1 MQNKIVHNKIYL
13 LGSVIDDIKVVEQL
27 MSECGDPS
35 LLIQYKQEMK
45 DLKDE
50 LNEVGLRVI
59 QLIEVYV
66 EECKEQDVPVLLDY
80 VRVLKELKKS
90 MR

>member
-1 MQNKIVHNKIYL
+1 MQNKAVHNKIYL
-13 LGSVIDDIKVVEQL
+13 LGSVIDDIKALEQL
-27 MSECGDPS
+27 MGQCEDPS
-35 LLIQYKQEMK
+35 LLIQYKQEMVG
-45 DLKDE
+45 LKDE

-59 QLIEVYV
+59 HLIEVYI